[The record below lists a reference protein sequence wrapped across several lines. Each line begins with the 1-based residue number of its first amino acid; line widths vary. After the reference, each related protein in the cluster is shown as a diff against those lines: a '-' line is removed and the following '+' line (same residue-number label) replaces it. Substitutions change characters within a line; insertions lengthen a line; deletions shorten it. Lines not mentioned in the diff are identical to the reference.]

1 MDIEKI
7 YIIVSTVTLL
17 CALASPTIT
26 AIVNNRYQLK
36 LRQLELTHS
45 DKTSAEQHQHDIV
58 EKYLMSAGAAAYVF
72 DSKTASEYG
81 KYYALAF
88 AYLPNEC
95 HEQMKKFNSVL
106 RFDNLRES
114 RQEYEKLA
122 IIVKSYIRQ

>member
-26 AIVNNRYQLK
+26 AIVNNKYQLK

-45 DKTSAEQHQHDIV
+45 DKISTEQHQHDVV
-58 EKYLMSAGAAAYVF
+58 EKYLMAAGAVAYDYAPKSAA
-72 DSKTASEYG
+72 EYG
-81 KYYALAF
+81 KFYALAF
-88 AYLPNEC
+88 AYLPEEC
-95 HEQMKKFNSVL
+95 HEQMKKLNSVIWY
-106 RFDNLRES
+106 DNLKEA

-122 IIVKSYIRQ
+122 LIVKSCIR